1 MVLVPSREGEGQRAW
16 LGSVGASHR
25 LSALNPF
32 QEGSRNQLGVEGK
45 IVMVS
50 DELVEGTLV
59 HIGEFA

>member
-1 MVLVPSREGEGQRAW
+1 MVLVPSSEGKGQRSRS
-16 LGSVGASHR
+16 GSVGASCR
-25 LSALNPF
+25 LSALDPF

-59 HIGEFA
+59 GIGEFA